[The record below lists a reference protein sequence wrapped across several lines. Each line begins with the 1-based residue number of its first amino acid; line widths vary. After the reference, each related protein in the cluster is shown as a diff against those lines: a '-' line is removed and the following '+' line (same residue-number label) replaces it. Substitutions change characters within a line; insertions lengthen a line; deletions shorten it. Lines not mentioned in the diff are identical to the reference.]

1 MNDSHEDGRNAMD
14 QLDFDRRP
22 QRGGRGWIVA
32 AILLTA
38 GIIIGFVVASD
49 LNWMSNGHA
58 VPDTS
63 SVPLARPVATAPQP
77 PLSGGGGQT
86 FVEIAKAVKPA
97 VVNIYATKTGGRGDG
112 QQGVPFDDPFF
123 RKFFGDEF
131 FRRFEQ
137 QPKDRKER
145 GLGSGVI
152 VESNGL
158 IITNNHVVGK
168 ADEIRVTLSDKR
180 EFKAKLIGTDP
191 KTDVAVVQI
200 DATGL
205 PTVAWADSDQ
215 LEVGEFVLAVGN
227 PFGLTQTVTLGI
239 VSALGRAAGIAEY
252 EDFIQTDAAINP
264 GNSGGALVN
273 VRGELVGINTAIFSQ
288 SGGNMGIGFAV
299 PSNMA
304 KSIMGQLV
312 QTGKVVRGWLGVSIQ
327 ELTPELASQFG
338 LGDTKGVLVSDVMDD
353 SPAKKAGFERAD
365 VILEYDGKPMDSPT
379 HLRNAVAQTPVGK
392 KVTVKIIRDKK
403 PKTIDLTIGEQPKS
417 MGQSGEEDGGES
429 ATPTGILSGLDVH
442 ELNDDLAARYRLKSG
457 ERGVIVVRVKPGSQA
472 EELGVREGDI
482 ILEVNRQAVTSLKAY
497 EKIAGKLPKDQAV
510 LILLK
515 RQGRTIYLTLR
526 P

>member
-1 MNDSHEDGRNAMD
+1 MNQVNFEHKPPRGI
-14 QLDFDRRP
+14 RR
-22 QRGGRGWIVA
+22 WMVTA
-32 AILLTA
+32 TLLTV
-38 GIIIGFVVASD
+38 GIVIGFVVASD
-49 LNWMSNGHA
+49 LGWLPAGHA
-58 VPDTS
+58 VPDVS
-63 SVPLARPVATAPQP
+63 SIAPTLPIARPVSTAPQP
-77 PLSGGGGQT
+77 VLGGGNQT
-86 FVEIAKAVKPA
+86 FVDIAKSVKPA
-97 VVNIYATKTGGRGDG
+97 VVNIYATKNGRSEGSG
-112 QQGVPFDDPFF
+112 TAPFDDPLF

-131 FRRFEQ
+131 FKKFEH
-137 QPKDRKER
+137 PKERKER

-152 VESNGL
+152 VESHGL

-191 KTDVAVVQI
+191 KTDVAVVKI

-205 PTVAWADSDQ
+205 PTVAWADSDK

-304 KSIMGQLV
+304 QSIMGQLV

-327 ELTPELASQFG
+327 ELTPELSSQFG
-338 LGDTKGVLVSDVMDD
+338 ITETKGVLVSDVMDD

-365 VILEYDGKPMDSPT
+365 VIIEYDGKSMDSPT

-392 KVTVKIIRDKK
+392 KVLVKLIRDKK
-403 PKTIDLTIGEQPKS
+403 PKTIDLTIVEQPKS
-417 MGQSGEEDGGES
+417 MSQNGDEDGGDS
-429 ATPTGILSGLDVH
+429 ATPTGILSSLDVRDLTE
-442 ELNDDLAARYRLKSG
+442 ELAGRYGLKSS
-457 ERGVIVVRVKPGSQA
+457 ERGVVIVRVKPGSTA

-482 ILEVNRQAVTSLKAY
+482 VLEVNRQAVTSVKNF
-497 EKIAGKLPKDQAV
+497 ERIAGKLPKDQAV
-510 LILLK
+510 LLLLK

>member
-1 MNDSHEDGRNAMD
+1 MNFEYRPP
-14 QLDFDRRP
+14 RRT
-22 QRGGRGWIVA
+22 RSWLVA
-32 AILLTA
+32 ATLLTA

-49 LNWMSNGHA
+49 LGWLPRGHA
-58 VPDTS
+58 VPDAS
-63 SVPLARPVATAPQP
+63 SVAPSPPPIARPVSTAPQP
-77 PLSGGGGQT
+77 MLGGSNQT
-86 FVEIAKAVKPA
+86 FVDIAKSVKPA
-97 VVNIYATKTGGRGDG
+97 VVNIYATKSGRSEGSG
-112 QQGVPFDDPFF
+112 SAPFDDPLF

-131 FRRFEQ
+131 FRKFEH
-137 QPKDRKER
+137 PKERKER

-191 KTDVAVVQI
+191 KTDVAVVKI

-205 PTVAWADSDQ
+205 PTVAWADSDK

-304 KSIMGQLV
+304 QSIMGQLV

-338 LGDTKGVLVSDVMDD
+338 ITETKGCSSAMSWMTARRKRPDSSVPTSSSSMTANTWIRRRICVMP
-353 SPAKKAGFERAD
+353 SPKHRWGKKSRLNSFAIKRRKPSISPSWSSRNRCRKTAKMRRVGHADRGALQPRCPGLDRRVDEPIWTEAERAGCGD
-365 VILEYDGKPMDSPT
+365 RSGQARDS
-379 HLRNAVAQTPVGK
+379 
-392 KVTVKIIRDKK
+392 
-403 PKTIDLTIGEQPKS
+403 
-417 MGQSGEEDGGES
+417 GGRS
-429 ATPTGILSGLDVH
+429 RCPGG
-442 ELNDDLAARYRLKSG
+442 RYRSRSESSSG
-457 ERGVIVVRVKPGSQA
+457 HVGQDFRAR
-472 EELGVREGDI
+472 R
-482 ILEVNRQAVTSLKAY
+482 RQTA
-497 EKIAGKLPKDQAV
+497 
-510 LILLK
+510 
-515 RQGRTIYLTLR
+515 
-526 P
+526 

>member
-1 MNDSHEDGRNAMD
+1 MNQVNFEHKPPRGM
-14 QLDFDRRP
+14 RR
-22 QRGGRGWIVA
+22 WMVA
-32 AILLTA
+32 ATLLTV
-38 GIIIGFVVASD
+38 GIVIGFVVASD
-49 LNWMSNGHA
+49 LGWLPAGHA
-58 VPDTS
+58 VPDAS
-63 SVPLARPVATAPQP
+63 SIAPTLPIARPVSTAPQP
-77 PLSGGGGQT
+77 VLGGGNQT
-86 FVEIAKAVKPA
+86 FVDIAKSVKPA
-97 VVNIYATKTGGRGDG
+97 VVNIYATKNGRSEGSG
-112 QQGVPFDDPFF
+112 TAPFDDPLF

-131 FRRFEQ
+131 FKKFEH
-137 QPKDRKER
+137 PKERKER

-152 VESNGL
+152 VESHGL

-191 KTDVAVVQI
+191 KTDVAVVKI

-205 PTVAWADSDQ
+205 PTVAWADSDK

-304 KSIMGQLV
+304 QSIMGQLV

-338 LGDTKGVLVSDVMDD
+338 VTETKGVLVSDVMDD

-365 VILEYDGKPMDSPT
+365 VIIEYDGKSMDSPT
-379 HLRNAVAQTPVGK
+379 HLRNAVAQTAVGK
-392 KVTVKIIRDKK
+392 KVVVKLIRDKK
-403 PKTIDLTIGEQPKS
+403 PKTIDLTIVEQPKS
-417 MGQSGEEDGGES
+417 MSQNGDEDGGDS
-429 ATPTGILSGLDVH
+429 ATPTGILSSLDVR
-442 ELNDDLAARYRLKSG
+442 ELTEELAGRYGLKSS
-457 ERGVIVVRVKPGSQA
+457 ERGVVIVRVKPGSTA

-482 ILEVNRQAVTSLKAY
+482 VLEVNRQAVTSVKTF
-497 EKIAGKLPKDQAV
+497 ERIAGKLPKDQAV
-510 LILLK
+510 LLLLK

>member
-1 MNDSHEDGRNAMD
+1 MMHRS
-14 QLDFDRRP
+14 DFGQTP
-22 QRGGRGWIVA
+22 QHGGRSWIVA
-32 AILLTA
+32 ATLLTA
-38 GIIIGFVVASD
+38 GMIIGFVVASD
-49 LNWMSNGHA
+49 LNWLPTGHA
-58 VPDTS
+58 VPDAS
-63 SVPLARPVATAPQP
+63 SVPIARPVATAPQP
-77 PLSGGGGQT
+77 TLPGGSGQT
-86 FVEIAKAVKPA
+86 FVDIAKAVKPA
-97 VVNIYATKTGGRGDG
+97 VVNIYATKNTGRGEG
-112 QQGVPFDDPFF
+112 PHATPFDDPFF
-123 RKFFGDEF
+123 RRFFGDEF
-131 FRRFEQ
+131 FRKFDQ

-191 KTDVAVVQI
+191 KTDIAVVRI

-205 PTVAWADSDQ
+205 PTVPWADSDR

-264 GNSGGALVN
+264 GNSGGPLVN

-304 KSIMGQLV
+304 QSIMGQLV

-327 ELTPELASQFG
+327 DLTPELASQFG
-338 LGDTKGVLVSDVMDD
+338 LGDTKGVLVSDVMED

-365 VILEYDGKPMDSPT
+365 VIVEYDGKPMDSPA

-403 PKTIDLTIGEQPKS
+403 PKTIELAIAEQPKT
-417 MGQSGEEDGGES
+417 MAQSGDEDGGES
-429 ATPTGILSGLDVH
+429 VTPTGVLSGLDVR
-442 ELNDDLAARYRLKSG
+442 ELTEELVNRYGLKSG
-457 ERGVIVVRVKPGSQA
+457 ERGVVVVRVKPGTPA
-472 EELGVREGDI
+472 EEIGVREGDLI
-482 ILEVNRQAVTSLKAY
+482 IEINRESVTSVRAY
-497 EKIAGKLPKDQAV
+497 EKVAGKLPKDHPV
-510 LILLK
+510 LLLLK

>member
-1 MNDSHEDGRNAMD
+1 M
-14 QLDFDRRP
+14 
-22 QRGGRGWIVA
+22 
-32 AILLTA
+32 
-38 GIIIGFVVASD
+38 
-49 LNWMSNGHA
+49 
-58 VPDTS
+58 
-63 SVPLARPVATAPQP
+63 
-77 PLSGGGGQT
+77 
-86 FVEIAKAVKPA
+86 
-97 VVNIYATKTGGRGDG
+97 
-112 QQGVPFDDPFF
+112 
-123 RKFFGDEF
+123 
-131 FRRFEQ
+131 
-137 QPKDRKER
+137 
-145 GLGSGVI
+145 
-152 VESNGL
+152 

-327 ELTPELASQFG
+327 DLTPELASQFG
-338 LGDTKGVLVSDVMDD
+338 VSETKGVLISDVMDD

-365 VILEYDGKPMDSPT
+365 VIVEYDGKPMDSSA

-392 KVTVKIIRDKK
+392 KVAVKILRDKK
-403 PKTIDLTIGEQPKS
+403 PKTIELTIAEQPKS
-417 MGQSGEEDGGES
+417 MTQSGEEDAGDS
-429 ATPTGILSGLDVH
+429 ATPTGVLSGLEVR
-442 ELNDDLAARYRLKSG
+442 ELTEELTSRYGLKSG
-457 ERGVIVVRVKPGSQA
+457 ERGVIIVRVKPGSSA
-472 EELGVREGDI
+472 EELGVREGDMVMEI
-482 ILEVNRQAVTSLKAY
+482 NRQAVTSVKAY
-497 EKIAGKLPKDQAV
+497 ERLASKLPKDQSV
-510 LILLK
+510 LLLLK

>member
-1 MNDSHEDGRNAMD
+1 MTSFDSH
-14 QLDFDRRP
+14 P
-22 QRGGRGWIVA
+22 QRDRSNRKWIVA
-32 AILLTA
+32 ATLLTA
-38 GIIIGFVVASD
+38 GMIIGFVVASD
-49 LNWMSNGHA
+49 LGWLPNGHA
-58 VPDTS
+58 VPEEPAP
-63 SVPLARPVATAPQP
+63 VARPVATAPQP
-77 PLSGGGGQT
+77 ALAVPGGQT
-86 FVEIAKAVKPA
+86 FVEIAKAVRPA
-97 VVNIYATKTGGRGDG
+97 VVNIYATKSGRAEGSHG
-112 QQGVPFDDPFF
+112 TPFDDPFF
-123 RKFFGDEF
+123 RRFFGDEF
-131 FRRFEQ
+131 FKRFDQ
-137 QPKDRKER
+137 QPKERKER

-191 KTDVAVVQI
+191 KTDVAVVRI
-200 DATGL
+200 EATGL
-205 PTVAWADSDQ
+205 PTVPLADSDK

-304 KSIMGQLV
+304 QSIMTQLV
-312 QTGKVVRGWLGVSIQ
+312 QNGKVVRGWLGVSIQ
-327 ELTPELASQFG
+327 ELTPELAGQFG
-338 LGDTKGVLVSDVMDD
+338 VQDTKGVLVSDVMDD

-365 VILEYDGKPMDSPT
+365 VIIEFDGKSMDSPT

-392 KVTVKIIRDKK
+392 KVTVKILRDKK
-403 PKTIDLTIGEQPKS
+403 PKNIDLTIVEQPKS
-417 MGQSGEEDGGES
+417 IAQSGEEESGEA
-429 ATPTGILSGLDVH
+429 ATPAGVLSDLDVRDLNE
-442 ELNDDLAARYRLKSG
+442 ELANRYGLKLA
-457 ERGVIVVRVKPGSQA
+457 ERGVIVVRVKPGSTA
-472 EELGVREGDI
+472 EELGMREGDLI
-482 ILEVNRQAVTSLKAY
+482 VEVNRQAVTSLKTY
-497 EKIAGKLPKDQAV
+497 ERIAGKLPKDQSV
-510 LILLK
+510 LLLLK

>member
-1 MNDSHEDGRNAMD
+1 MNPV
-14 QLDFDRRP
+14 DFEHKPTRGMRR
-22 QRGGRGWIVA
+22 WMVA
-32 AILLTA
+32 ATLLTV
-38 GIIIGFVVASD
+38 GIVIGFVVASD
-49 LNWMSNGHA
+49 LGWLPAGHA
-58 VPDTS
+58 VPDAS
-63 SVPLARPVATAPQP
+63 SIAPTLPVARPVSTAPQP
-77 PLSGGGGQT
+77 VMGWGSQT
-86 FVEIAKAVKPA
+86 FVDIAKSVKPA
-97 VVNIYATKTGGRGDG
+97 VVNIYATKSGRSEGSG
-112 QQGVPFDDPFF
+112 TAPFDDPLF

-131 FRRFEQ
+131 FKKFEH
-137 QPKDRKER
+137 PKERKER

-191 KTDVAVVQI
+191 KTDVAVVKI

-205 PTVAWADSDQ
+205 PTVAWADSDK

-304 KSIMGQLV
+304 QSIMGQLV

-327 ELTPELASQFG
+327 DLTPELASQFG
-338 LGDTKGVLVSDVMDD
+338 VTETKGVLVSDVMDD

-365 VILEYDGKPMDSPT
+365 VIIEYDGKSMDSPT
-379 HLRNAVAQTPVGK
+379 HLRNAVAQTAVGK
-392 KVTVKIIRDKK
+392 KVVVKIIRDKK
-403 PKTIDLTIGEQPKS
+403 PKTIDLTIVEQPKS
-417 MGQSGEEDGGES
+417 MSQSSDEDGGDS
-429 ATPTGILSGLDVH
+429 ATPTGILSSLDVR
-442 ELNDDLAARYRLKSG
+442 ELTEELAGRFGLKSS
-457 ERGVIVVRVKPGSQA
+457 ERGVVIVRVKPGSTA

-482 ILEVNRQAVTSLKAY
+482 VIEVNRQAVTSVKTF
-497 EKIAGKLPKDQAV
+497 ERIAGKLPKDQAV
-510 LILLK
+510 LLLLK

>member
-1 MNDSHEDGRNAMD
+1 MMNQSD
-14 QLDFDRRP
+14 QKQRP
-22 QRGGRGWIVA
+22 PQGGRKWIVTA
-32 AILLTA
+32 SLLTA
-38 GIIIGFVVASD
+38 GMIIGFVVASD
-49 LNWMSNGHA
+49 LGWLPTGHA
-58 VPDTS
+58 VPDVS
-63 SVPLARPVATAPQP
+63 SAPIARPVATAPQP
-77 PLSGGGGQT
+77 VLSGGGGQT

-97 VVNIYATKTGGRGDG
+97 VVNIYASKSSGRGEG
-112 QQGVPFDDPFF
+112 PHGGPLDDPLF

-304 KSIMGQLV
+304 RSIMGQLV
-312 QTGKVVRGWLGVSIQ
+312 QTGKVVLI
-327 ELTPELASQFG
+327 
-338 LGDTKGVLVSDVMDD
+338 SDVMDD

-365 VILEYDGKPMDSPT
+365 VIIEYDGKPMDSSA

-392 KVTVKIIRDKK
+392 KVAVKILRDKQ
-403 PKTIDLTIGEQPKS
+403 PKIIELTIAEQPKS
-417 MGQSGEEDGGES
+417 MTQSGEEDAGDS
-429 ATPTGILSGLDVH
+429 ATPTGVLSGLDVR
-442 ELNDDLAARYRLKSG
+442 ELTEELTSRYGLKSG
-457 ERGVIVVRVKPGSQA
+457 ERGVVIVRVKPGSSA
-472 EELGVREGDI
+472 EELGVREGDMI
-482 ILEVNRQAVTSLKAY
+482 MEINRQAVTSVKAY
-497 EKIAGKLPKDQAV
+497 ERMAGKLQKDQSV
-510 LILLK
+510 LLLLK

>member
-1 MNDSHEDGRNAMD
+1 MNPLNIEKKPTNGR
-14 QLDFDRRP
+14 RS
-22 QRGGRGWIVA
+22 WIVA
-32 AILLTA
+32 ATLLTA
-38 GIIIGFVVASD
+38 GMIIGFVVASD
-49 LNWMSNGHA
+49 LGWLPSGHA
-58 VPDTS
+58 VPDAPS
-63 SVPLARPVATAPQP
+63 AVIARPVATAPQP
-77 PLSGGGGQT
+77 LLSGGGGQT
-86 FVEIAKAVKPA
+86 FVKIAKAVRPA
-97 VVNIYATKTGGRGDG
+97 VVNIYATKSGRTEGSHTT
-112 QQGVPFDDPFF
+112 PFDDPFF
-123 RKFFGDEF
+123 RRFFGDEF
-131 FRRFEQ
+131 LERFNQ
-137 QPKDRKER
+137 QPKERKER

-152 VESNGL
+152 VASNGL

-168 ADEIRVTLSDKR
+168 ADEIRVTLSDKQ

-191 KTDVAVVQI
+191 KTDIAVIRI

-205 PTVAWADSDQ
+205 PAVAWADSDK

-304 KSIMGQLV
+304 QSIMGQLV

-338 LGDTKGVLVSDVMDD
+338 VGDTKGVLVSDVVDS

-365 VILEYDGKPMDSPT
+365 VIVAYDGKSMDSPT

-392 KVTVKIIRDKK
+392 KVAVKIIRDKK
-403 PKTIDLTIGEQPKS
+403 SKTIELSIGEQPKS
-417 MGQSGEEDGGES
+417 MTQSGEEDMSES
-429 ATPTGILSGLDVH
+429 ATPTGVLSNLEVR
-442 ELNDDLAARYRLKSG
+442 ELNEELASRYGLKSS
-457 ERGVIVVRVKPGSQA
+457 ERGVIVVRVKPGSMA
-472 EELGVREGDI
+472 EEMGVRGGDI
-482 ILEVNRQAVTSLKAY
+482 VVEVNRQAVTSVKAY
-497 EKIAGKLPKDQAV
+497 ERIAGKLPKDQAV
-510 LILLK
+510 LLLLK

>member
-1 MNDSHEDGRNAMD
+1 MN
-14 QLDFDRRP
+14 QVDFEHKPPRGMRR
-22 QRGGRGWIVA
+22 WMVA
-32 AILLTA
+32 ATLLTV
-38 GIIIGFVVASD
+38 GIVIGFVVASD
-49 LNWMSNGHA
+49 LGWLPAGHA
-58 VPDTS
+58 VPDAS
-63 SVPLARPVATAPQP
+63 SIAPTLPIARPVSTAPQP
-77 PLSGGGGQT
+77 VLGGGNQT
-86 FVEIAKAVKPA
+86 FVDIAKSVKPA
-97 VVNIYATKTGGRGDG
+97 VVNIYATKSGRSEGSG
-112 QQGVPFDDPFF
+112 TAPFDDPLF

-131 FRRFEQ
+131 FKKFEH
-137 QPKDRKER
+137 PKERKER

-152 VESNGL
+152 VESHGL

-191 KTDVAVVQI
+191 KTDVAVVKI

-205 PTVAWADSDQ
+205 PTVAWADSDK

-304 KSIMGQLV
+304 QSIMGQLV

-327 ELTPELASQFG
+327 ELTPELSSQFG
-338 LGDTKGVLVSDVMDD
+338 ITETKGVLVSDVMDD

-365 VILEYDGKPMDSPT
+365 VIIEYDGKSMDSPT

-392 KVTVKIIRDKK
+392 KVVVKLIRDKK
-403 PKTIDLTIGEQPKS
+403 PKTIDLTIVEQPKS
-417 MGQSGEEDGGES
+417 MSQNGDEDGGDA
-429 ATPTGILSGLDVH
+429 ATPTGILSSLDVRDLTE
-442 ELNDDLAARYRLKSG
+442 ELAGRYGLKSS
-457 ERGVIVVRVKPGSQA
+457 ERGAVIVRVKPGSTA

-482 ILEVNRQAVTSLKAY
+482 VLEVNRQAVTSVKTF
-497 EKIAGKLPKDQAV
+497 ERIAGKLPKDQAV
-510 LILLK
+510 LLLLK

>member
-1 MNDSHEDGRNAMD
+1 MAWRQEKDMNGYPPQTKPVSSS
-14 QLDFDRRP
+14 RR
-22 QRGGRGWIVA
+22 WIVA
-32 AILLTA
+32 ATLLTA
-38 GIIIGFVVASD
+38 GMIIGFVVASD
-49 LNWMSNGHA
+49 LGWLPPGHA
-58 VPDTS
+58 VPDTPAPS
-63 SVPLARPVATAPQP
+63 APPVATPVATAPQP
-77 PLSGGGGQT
+77 TFPGMGGQT
-86 FVEIAKAVKPA
+86 FVDIAKAVKPA
-97 VVNIYATKTGGRGDG
+97 VVNIYATKSGRSEGSHAT
-112 QQGVPFDDPFF
+112 PFDDPFF

-137 QPKDRKER
+137 QPKERKER

-152 VESNGL
+152 VESDGL

-191 KTDVAVVQI
+191 KTDIAVVRI
-200 DATGL
+200 EATGL
-205 PTVAWADSDQ
+205 PTVPWADSDK

-264 GNSGGALVN
+264 GNSGGPLIN

-304 KSIMGQLV
+304 RSIMGQLV

-338 LGDTKGVLVSDVMDD
+338 VGETKGVLVSDVMDD

-365 VILEYDGKPMDSPT
+365 VIVEYDGKSMDSPT

-392 KVTVKIIRDKK
+392 KVVVKIIRDKK
-403 PKTIDLTIGEQPKS
+403 PKTIELTIAEQPKS
-417 MGQSGEEDGGES
+417 MTQSGEEEAGES
-429 ATPTGILSGLDVH
+429 ATPTGVLSDLDVR
-442 ELNDDLAARYRLKSG
+442 ELNEELAGRYGLKGS
-457 ERGVIVVRVKPGSQA
+457 ERGLIIVRVKPGSNA

-482 ILEVNRQAVTSLKAY
+482 ILEVNRQAVPSLKAY
-497 EKIAGKLPKDQAV
+497 ERAAAKLPKDQAV
-510 LILLK
+510 LLLLK